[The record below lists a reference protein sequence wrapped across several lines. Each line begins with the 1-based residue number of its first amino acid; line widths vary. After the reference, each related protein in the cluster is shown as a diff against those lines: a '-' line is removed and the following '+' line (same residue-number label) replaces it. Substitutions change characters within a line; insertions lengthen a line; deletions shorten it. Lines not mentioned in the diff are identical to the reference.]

1 MSPAPSAAGKPEA
14 AAAIAWIDQPDGP
27 GLWGAAAELAVPLAD
42 RGLMLGE
49 GLFETVLVEA
59 GRPQLLQ
66 EHLERWQRGAR
77 LLGLA
82 APPSRERVELLLAE
96 ALARSGIGSGAL
108 RLNWSG
114 GSGGPGSRG
123 LEAMP
128 HPDGAPSERFWLQLT
143 ALEPQFNTVSTVI
156 SAGERRN
163 PASQL
168 SRCKS
173 FNYAA
178 QLLARREARRAGA
191 DEALMLSIDGSLCCG
206 AAANLLVQ
214 RQGVWLTPPLAS
226 GCLPGVMR
234 AQALRRGLA
243 EEAVLGSEDL
253 ERSEAALLLNSL
265 SCRPIRSCAGQSL
278 PAAEPG
284 MAAALWRSLLAREP

>member
-1 MSPAPSAAGKPEA
+1 MSQAPSAAGKPEA

-27 GLWGAAAELAVPLAD
+27 GLWGAAAELAVRLDD

-49 GLFETVLVEA
+49 GVFETVLVEA

-82 APPSRERVELLLAE
+82 APPSRARVELLLAE
-96 ALARSGIGSGAL
+96 ALARSGIRSGAL

-128 HPDGAPSERFWLQLT
+128 HPDGASSERFWLQLT
-143 ALEPQFNTVSTVI
+143 GLEPQFKPVSTVI
-156 SAGERRN
+156 STDERRN

-191 DEALMLSIDGSLCCG
+191 DEALMLSIDGSLSCG

-243 EEAVLGSEDL
+243 QEAVLGREDL

-284 MAAALWRSLLAREP
+284 MASALWRSLLEREP